1 MIHFNPKELGVR
13 LTDTELD
20 ELKKSRYG
28 DVRGRQANLVESP
41 AQLLL
46 ETVSTKLS
54 GSKRLSSDIQ
64 QNQIT
69 AKPSANMESTAK
81 KRKSQV
87 DDRSKTAEA
96 SGDALNKASAS
107 NQVSNPVN
115 QKVYRRPDGRKRIIP
130 EAVGVP
136 QQENSIAINGQ
147 SHHFPP
153 GSSAAPGKED
163 NGDFPVETSNRDLS
177 MKEIVVRNPDL
188 KERSRITARATI
200 TESLVIEKV
209 PGASGRDGTLN
220 VEPSVGIKGT
230 SSTDLLIR
238 VFDWKEGEAAAPV
251 CLEACPKDHALDTI
265 GAVSTSMV
273 KETEISCKRS
283 GETLWSDRIIG
294 RVTVLAG
301 NPNFWA
307 VGCEDGSLQVSIV
320 LLLH

>member
-1 MIHFNPKELGVR
+1 MIHFDPKELGVR

-46 ETVSTKLS
+46 ETVSTKQKKLS
-54 GSKRLSSDIQ
+54 GSKRAASDVPQ
-64 QNQIT
+64 LQGT
-69 AKPSANMESTAK
+69 TKPSVNVEGTVK

-87 DDRSKTAEA
+87 DDRNMTADA
-96 SGDALNKASAS
+96 TGDTLNKASTS
-107 NQVSNPVN
+107 NRVSNLVN

-136 QQENSIAINGQ
+136 QQENNIAINGQ
-147 SHHFPP
+147 SHNFPP
-153 GSSAAPGKED
+153 ASCAVPGKGD
-163 NGDFPVETSNRDLS
+163 SGDFAVGTSNIDSS
-177 MKEIVVRNPDL
+177 MKEIVGRNPDL

-209 PGASGRDGTLN
+209 PETSGRNGVLN
-220 VEPSVGIKGT
+220 VEQSVGIKGS
-230 SSTDLLIR
+230 SSTDLYIR
-238 VFDWKEGEAAAPV
+238 VFDWKEGEAMAPV
-251 CLEACPKDHALDTI
+251 CLEACPREHTLDTV
-265 GAVSTSMV
+265 GAVSTSMI
-273 KETEISCKRS
+273 KETEISCKKS
-283 GETLWSDRIIG
+283 GETLWSDRIMG

-307 VGCEDGSLQVSIV
+307 VGCEDGSLQVRK
-320 LLLH
+320 